1 MRASEQAPPRSSRL
15 FLTLRAPLLGVLLPA
30 ATTHQ
35 QLKRFAAGAL
45 FNTVESISRDSALKS
60 LDAQIKQRVGGGG
73 DGDASPSQNR
83 VSGVFGAM
91 FGDREEEVELSKETL
106 VELAKREA
114 DEDER
119 LRNREFAA
127 TLVQNIFRRKRNFRN
142 YNVLKKIAKAVKIIK
157 RGVQQYRR
165 IRRRKAALIIQV
177 YARAYI
183 LHNLGICPRSTALAV
198 INGTRRAYNRCLVRM
213 VARRFVL
220 LNIEQKRRKAMA
232 LVVSAKKAQ
241 GKGLIKTPARA
252 KIVVSASER
261 SAEQKADDARWKW
274 QDAGKMA
281 DKASSVRKQL
291 DFRAD
296 GPTKAQESQAQV
308 AASSDD
314 KWNSEPTD
322 PRKLKKSPS
331 GGALSSGAALVSSL
345 MPRSV
350 SGTLTNAV
358 SGRIPIMRKIGWG
371 TPGSSKKQT
380 PAMTPAMTPRAGAA
394 SNDVEDIETGI
405 RKPAQYASPESGAS
419 AAAARS
425 PATSQV
431 PALNIPKSGATPKV
445 PVPALSIPNP
455 GAILAAAAA
464 RADAA
469 RAAQQADVE
478 SGSPEMDRRRMTASA
493 SKSVLGTVISV
504 ENDDL
509 PAGYNPPIRRLF
521 PPGASAAKFA
531 AAGGAALSPAQS
543 PAKLQT
549 SMSYAALPARSPSV
563 LTTATAGVDSGAGIG
578 ATTPANFVT
587 PRAPGGAVPLRP
599 SASAAVLR
607 TSPRATP
614 SQPTTSPR
622 ASRYDP
628 SQAATMYGGDVDPD
642 SLASPDDLESGYRAP
657 VRKPSEP

>member
-1 MRASEQAPPRSSRL
+1 
-15 FLTLRAPLLGVLLPA
+15 
-30 ATTHQ
+30 
-35 QLKRFAAGAL
+35 
-45 FNTVESISRDSALKS
+45 
-60 LDAQIKQRVGGGG
+60 
-73 DGDASPSQNR
+73 
-83 VSGVFGAM
+83 M
-91 FGDREEEVELSKETL
+91 FGEREEEVELSKETL
-106 VELAKREA
+106 HELAKREA

-119 LRNREFAA
+119 VRKREFAA

-142 YNVLKKIAKAVKIIK
+142 YKVLKKLAKAVRIIK
-157 RGVQQYRR
+157 RGVQQWRR
-165 IRRRKAALIIQV
+165 LKRRKAALIIQV

-198 INGTRRAYNRCLVRM
+198 INGTRRAYKRCLVRM

-220 LNIEQKRRKAMA
+220 LNIEQKRIKAMA
-232 LVVSAKKAQ
+232 LVASAKKAQ

-252 KIVVSASER
+252 KIGVSASER

-281 DKASSVRKQL
+281 DKAASVRKQL

-296 GPTKAQESQAQV
+296 EPTKAQESQAQA

-314 KWNSEPTD
+314 KWNSEPTLD

-331 GGALSSGAALVSSL
+331 GGALSSGAALVGSL

-350 SGTLTNAV
+350 SNAV

-394 SNDVEDIETGI
+394 SSDVEDIEAGI

-431 PALNIPKSGATPKV
+431 PALNIPKSGAAPKV
-445 PVPALSIPNP
+445 PVPALNIPNS

-493 SKSVLGTVISV
+493 SKNVLGTVISV

-531 AAGGAALSPAQS
+531 AAGGAALSSAQS

-578 ATTPANFVT
+578 ATAPAHRARS
-587 PRAPGGAVPLRP
+587 PRAPGGAGGAVPLRP

-614 SQPTTSPR
+614 SHATTSPR

-628 SQAATMYGGDVDPD
+628 SQAATMYGGDVNPD